1 MAILF
6 GVLADRD
13 VAAENGQSTDDDFV
27 SQQKAKIPKVTV
39 SRNKCFTKT
48 RFEQKDKVVTENKKG
63 KKGAGSSDGT
73 NVTRVRIRNPPGNLF
88 RVITQLSDQ
97 QKKDVRSMG
106 FGELLEF
113 KINDIPTRLGYW
125 LLDKFDADTCIL
137 DLNGRRISITPELVN
152 NMLGVPRGDVHIQA
166 RDNADYRNPLT
177 KQWKGQFGKKVTKFY
192 NTRVADE
199 IVKTKQVGWWF
210 KLNFLVLFFSTIGE
224 LNLNNTVNLRFL
236 PCINNE
242 DDIPKL
248 DWCTYII
255 ECLVRTKK
263 GWKRNEHFNGPIIL
277 LLV

>member
-73 NVTRVRIRNPPGNLF
+73 NVTRVRIRNPPGNLY

-125 LLDKFDADTCIL
+125 LLDKFHADTCIL

-177 KQWKGQFGKKVTKFY
+177 KQWKGQFGKDVKKFF
-192 NTRVADE
+192 NTHVVGE
-199 IVKTKQVGWWF
+199 IVKKNGVARCLSLTSWYCLFQQ
-210 KLNFLVLFFSTIGE
+210 LVI
-224 LNLNNTVNLRFL
+224 
-236 PCINNE
+236 
-242 DDIPKL
+242 
-248 DWCTYII
+248 
-255 ECLVRTKK
+255 
-263 GWKRNEHFNGPIIL
+263 
-277 LLV
+277 